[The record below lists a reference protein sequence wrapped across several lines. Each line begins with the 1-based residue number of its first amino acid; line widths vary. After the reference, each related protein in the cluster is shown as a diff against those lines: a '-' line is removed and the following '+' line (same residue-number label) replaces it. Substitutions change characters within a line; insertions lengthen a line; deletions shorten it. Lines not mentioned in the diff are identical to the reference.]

1 MGTEPTFSMPQRLGA
16 EALGTMF
23 LLASIVGSGIMGE
36 NLAGGNV
43 ALAVFAVALSV
54 GCVLV
59 VIIQMFGPIS
69 GAHFNPAVTFAFLL
83 QRQISLKDS
92 LLYIPAQIVGAV
104 AGTLLAHA
112 MFDHQLFVLSET
124 ARSSSGQW
132 ISEGVATFGLLATV
146 LYILKWRPKMVPAGV
161 GLYIASAIWFT
172 GSTAFAN
179 PAVTVGRVFT
189 DTLTGIDPDHALA
202 FIIAEFA
209 GAALAVWVFNW
220 MTRPQKSPDNE
231 S

>member
-1 MGTEPTFSMPQRLGA
+1 MSTEPTFSMAQRLGA
-16 EALGTMF
+16 EAMGTMF
-23 LLASIVGSGIMGE
+23 LLASIVGSGILGE

-69 GAHFNPAVTFAFLL
+69 GAHFNPAVTFAFFL
-83 QRQISLKDS
+83 QRRISLKDS
-92 LLYIPAQIVGAV
+92 ALYIPAQILGGIG
-104 AGTLLAHA
+104 GTLLAHA
-112 MFDHQLFVLSET
+112 MFDRPLFVLSET

-132 ISEGVATFGLLATV
+132 ISEGVATFGLLATI
-146 LYILKWRPKMVPAGV
+146 LYLLKWRPKMVPAGV

-179 PAVTVGRVFT
+179 PAVTIGRTLT
-189 DTLTGIDPDHALA
+189 DSLTGIHPDHAAA
-202 FIIAEFA
+202 FILAELT
-209 GAALAVWVFNW
+209 GAALAVWVFAW
-220 MTRPQKSPDNE
+220 MTRPQGPPAAS
-231 S
+231 

>member
-1 MGTEPTFSMPQRLGA
+1 MSTEPTFSMTQRLGA
-16 EALGTMF
+16 EALGTMI

-43 ALAVFAVALSV
+43 ALAVFAVTLSV

-92 LLYIPAQIVGAV
+92 ALYVPAQILGGIG
-104 AGTLLAHA
+104 GTLLAHA
-112 MFDHQLFVLSET
+112 MFDRPLFVLSET
-124 ARSSSGQW
+124 ARSSAGQW
-132 ISEGVATFGLLATV
+132 ISEGVATFGLVATV

-179 PAVTVGRVFT
+179 PAVTIGRALT
-189 DTLTGIDPDHALA
+189 DSLTGIDPDHAAGFILA
-202 FIIAEFA
+202 ELA
-209 GAALAVWVFNW
+209 GAALAVWVFTW
-220 MTRPQKSPDNE
+220 MTKPQSPPDNE

>member
-1 MGTEPTFSMPQRLGA
+1 MSTEPTFSMAQRLGA

-43 ALAVFAVALSV
+43 ALAVFAVTLSV

-83 QRQISLKDS
+83 RRQISLKDA
-92 LLYIPAQIVGAV
+92 LLYVPAQILGGIS
-104 AGTLLAHA
+104 GTLLAHA
-112 MFDHQLFVLSET
+112 MFDRPLFVLSET

-132 ISEGVATFGLLATV
+132 ISEAVATFGLLATV
-146 LYILKWRPKMVPAGV
+146 LYLLKWRPKMVAAGV

-179 PAVTVGRVFT
+179 PAVTIGRALT
-189 DTLTGIDPDHALA
+189 DTLTGIDPDHAAA
-202 FIIAEFA
+202 FILAEFS
-209 GAALAVWVFNW
+209 GAALAVWVFAW
-220 MTRPQKSPDNE
+220 MTRPQSPDNE

>member
-1 MGTEPTFSMPQRLGA
+1 MAQRLGA
-16 EALGTMF
+16 EALGTLF
-23 LLASIVGSGIMGE
+23 LLASIVGSGIMAE
-36 NLAGGNV
+36 NLAGGNL
-43 ALAVFAVALSV
+43 ALVVFAVALSV

-92 LLYIPAQIVGAV
+92 LLYIPAQIAGGVS
-104 AGTLLAHA
+104 GTLLTHA
-112 MFDHQLFVLSET
+112 MFDRPLFVLSET

-146 LYILKWRPKMVPAGV
+146 LYILKWRPNMVPAGV

-179 PAVTVGRVFT
+179 PAVTIGRTLT
-189 DTLTGIDPDHALA
+189 DSLTGIHPDHAAA
-202 FIIAEFA
+202 FIIAEFV
-209 GAALAVWVFNW
+209 GAALAVWVFVW
-220 MTRPQKSPDNE
+220 MTKPKKPPAAR
-231 S
+231 